1 MYFVNEILPW
11 IAVVFLLTIVFERI
25 LRKVLPSDV
34 VSRITGNFR
43 RKPEPFFH
51 VNIHPTMLSPC
62 ETVAAISIH
71 LRQMEDYE
79 LPNYGGRSGASETL
93 CRKPVGWDNKFG
105 IGEVTCSV
113 CIKEA
118 LRRYPEEIMLG
129 NNI

>member
-1 MYFVNEILPW
+1 MLLYFVSEIVPW
-11 IAVVFLLTIVFERI
+11 LLVVAMLTILINRI
-25 LRKVLPSDV
+25 SV
-34 VSRITGNFR
+34 VVWPPEKKR
-43 RKPEPFFH
+43 PEPETF
-51 VNIHPTMLSPC
+51 VHPTKLSPC

-129 NNI
+129 NDI